1 MSFVL
6 TLDFVLRQGDFVLEL
21 HEEVADRAVGLYG
34 RSGAGK
40 TMVLDTVA
48 GLRRPQRGRIQA
60 GDHVLFDSEARVDL
74 PARHRRVGYV
84 PQDVALFP
92 HMDVRGNVMYGA
104 GRSTSN
110 RLAHVVDLLDLA
122 PFLDRRVGQ
131 LSGGERQRVAIARAL
146 MATPDLLLL
155 DEPLSALDV
164 ELRAR
169 VLPYLVRVRD
179 DLRVPMLY
187 VSHHADEVRAV
198 ADWVIRLERGRVT
211 AAGPAE
217 KVLAAAADG
226 GGLDSPGQQGC

>member
-1 MSFVL
+1 MSFAL
-6 TLDFVLRQGDFVLEL
+6 TLDFVLRQDDFVLEM
-21 HEEVADRAVGLYG
+21 HEQVADRAVGLYG

-84 PQDVALFP
+84 PQDIALFP
-92 HMDVRGNVMYGA
+92 HLDVRRNVLYGA

-110 RLAHVVDLLDLA
+110 MLAQVVDLLDLA

-187 VSHHADEVRAV
+187 VSHRADEVRAI

-217 KVLAAAADG
+217 EVLAAAAGTG
-226 GGLDSPGQQGC
+226 GMESPGQPGG

>member
-74 PARHRRVGYV
+74 PAHHRRVGYV

-92 HMDVRGNVMYGA
+92 HMNVRRNVMYGA

-110 RLAHVVDLLDLA
+110 MLAHVLDLLDLA

-155 DEPLSALDV
+155 DEPLSAIDV

-187 VSHHADEVRAV
+187 VSHQADEVRAI

-217 KVLAAAADG
+217 EVLAAAADS
-226 GGLDSPGQQGC
+226 GGLDSPG